1 MIIMKS
7 NLFKLL
13 LLFLVFAGINF
24 TTQGQVTTSNLNRT
38 TQGQLN
44 FAFLADLHVNPQSS
58 TDTALH
64 QIIDEINK
72 AEYDFVVV
80 AGDLTNTGS
89 NAEVENIKSVLSHFN
104 KPCYVIPGNHETT
117 WSESAGLKFNR
128 LFGNDRF
135 IFRKNGFLL
144 IGMNTGPFMRMGDG
158 LVKQEDLQWLNRE
171 LQQAKTNDEQL
182 IAITHYP
189 LADGLSNWD
198 CVTDILKKN
207 NCILSLCGHGH
218 RLVLSNYDGIPGIM
232 GRAMMM
238 QGSRLPGYNIVQ
250 IRSDSVYFYQ
260 KEVGKDK
267 NIFKKFNYRNPAI
280 VSSLPVSPKTDYKI
294 NSEYS
299 GVKVCFQRE
308 DSFSI
313 FSGTCIAGRKTL
325 IYGNSVGKIKA
336 LRIPSQK
343 IIWEK
348 QLEGSLYSTP
358 VVGKSVVA
366 VGTADGKIIGFDLR
380 NGKESWR
387 VDVGTPVVADG
398 VVENNV
404 LYIGGGTTAFYKID
418 MNTGRVIWKF
428 DGINGRIQ
436 GQPAISEKQV
446 VFGAWDRYLYCLDK
460 ATGALLWKWTNGK
473 TNVLY
478 SPGNIVPAIANGK
491 VFIVAPD
498 NYMTAFDLVSGKQI
512 WRDHSHRVR
521 ESMGISPDKSQ
532 VYAKLMNDSVI
543 AVSTLTD
550 QFKLNWVINAG
561 FGYEHVPCPIV
572 ATNDQVFIGTRQ
584 GVVISINPRQQT
596 INWKYKAGYSGV
608 IRLTWDGKSK
618 VYASLAEGKLV
629 ALKKE

>member
-1 MIIMKS
+1 MKS
-7 NLFKLL
+7 NLKKLYLIFLIFIGIDFSL
-13 LLFLVFAGINF
+13 L
-24 TTQGQVTTSNLNRT
+24 GQDTTSDSGKKAT
-38 TQGQLN
+38 GQLN
-44 FAFLADLHVNPQSS
+44 FAFLTDLHVNPKSFS
-58 TDTALH
+58 DTALH

-80 AGDLTNTGS
+80 SGDITNTGS
-89 NAEVENIKSVLSHFN
+89 NEELDNVKGALSLLN

-144 IGMNTGPFMRMGDG
+144 FGMNTGPFMRMGDG
-158 LVKQEDLQWLNRE
+158 LVKQEDIQWLNKE
-171 LQQAKTNDEQL
+171 LQQARTNNEQL

-198 CVTDILKKN
+198 FVTDILKQN

-238 QGSRLPGYNIVQ
+238 EGSQLPGYNIVQ
-250 IRSDSVYFYQ
+250 IRNDSVYFYQ

-267 NIFKKFNYRNPAI
+267 SIFKKFNYRNPSVI
-280 VSSLPVSPKTDYKI
+280 SSLPVSSKTDYKI
-294 NSEYS
+294 NSEYPR
-299 GVKVCFQRE
+299 VKVCFQRG
-308 DSFSI
+308 DSASVFT
-313 FSGTCIAGRKTL
+313 GPCIVGKKTL
-325 IYGNSVGKIKA
+325 IYGNSTGKIKA

-358 VVGKSVVA
+358 IIGKSVVA

-380 NGKESWR
+380 NGKELWR
-387 VDVGTPVVADG
+387 VNVGTPVVADG

-418 MNTGRVIWKF
+418 MKTGKVIWKF
-428 DGINGRIQ
+428 EGINGRIQ
-436 GQPAISEKQV
+436 GQPALSDKQV

-460 ATGALLWKWTNGK
+460 STGNLLWKWTNGK
-473 TNVLY
+473 TNILY

-498 NYMTAFDLVSGKQI
+498 NWMTALDLVSGKQI

-543 AVSTLTD
+543 SVSTLTD
-550 QFKLNWVINAG
+550 KFKLNWIIAAG

-572 ATNDQVFIGTRQ
+572 ATNDQVFIGTRE

-596 INWKYKAGYSGV
+596 VNWKYKAGYSGV
-608 IRLTWDGKSK
+608 NKLVWDGKRK
-618 VYASLAEGKLV
+618 IYASLSEGKLV
-629 ALKKE
+629 SLKKK